1 MNRHVLLVAA
11 IQLLVVSAG
20 TQAQTTS
27 SAVSVFDCAA
37 ASNSQATLKRQQT
50 SRDKRSVEEQAVVDN
65 GRRPSFQENLNA
77 APKHQEVEFIGLT
90 VLKES
95 EALKLVCERN
105 TSSTDRK
112 PDFDATSAASA
123 LTEVLK
129 SRGYANAEV
138 RPFVEQDTIRFF
150 VNEGMRVPLAELR
163 FEGNKVFSNPELLT
177 MTNVCLA
184 RVGEGPS
191 GYDSEKLEYC
201 GRRVADQIRDAGYLE
216 AKLQSTTKRA
226 AKGYAVTF
234 ALDEGILYRLG
245 KIKIEGGEV
254 FTEDE
259 IKAKFGLRE
268 GDIAKGN
275 SISKWLFEDLKNAY
289 GELGFIEYMAD
300 VSPTFKREQGLVDL
314 KIDIEEGKQFS
325 LRSVTFKGD
334 LIKGVNLEDPLVLK
348 PGEIYNHRLLR
359 ESIARLNQ
367 INLFETIDADKDVD
381 ITKDDE
387 EALVRVVIKLKKRE

>member
-1 MNRHVLLVAA
+1 MNRRVLLVLTA

-27 SAVSVFDCAA
+27 SSVSVFDCAA
-37 ASNSQATLKRQQT
+37 ASNGQATLKRQQT
-50 SRDKRSVEEQAVVDN
+50 TRDKRSEEEQAVVDN

-77 APKHQEVEFIGLT
+77 APKHKELEFISLT

-138 RPFVEQDTIRFF
+138 RPFVEQDRIRFF

-163 FEGNKVFSNPELLT
+163 FEGNKVFSSPELLT
-177 MTNVCLA
+177 MANLCLA
-184 RVGEGPS
+184 RAGEGPS

-201 GRRVADQIRDAGYLE
+201 GRRVADQIRNAGYLE

-234 ALDEGILYRLG
+234 AIDEGILYRLG
-245 KIKIEGGEV
+245 KIKIEGAEV

-268 GDIAKGN
+268 GDIAKAN
-275 SISKWLFEDLKNAY
+275 SIYKWLFEDLKNAY
-289 GELGFIEYMAD
+289 GELGFIEYTTD
-300 VSPTFKREQGLVDL
+300 VSPTFRREQGLVDL
-314 KIDIEEGKQFS
+314 KIEIDEGKRFK
-325 LRSVTFKGD
+325 LRSIHFVGD
-334 LIKGVNLEDPLVLK
+334 LIQGVNLEELLTLQPGNVYNTDCFCRVLLDSTT
-348 PGEIYNHRLLR
+348 PACLCQSMPTEMSNSIRL
-359 ESIARLNQ
+359 
-367 INLFETIDADKDVD
+367 
-381 ITKDDE
+381 TKTPCFKF
-387 EALVRVVIKLKKRE
+387 LSN